1 MMLPPVDGGIEFI
14 CETRARAAREGPSA
28 LGIHIIIGSDAVLK
42 IANLVDNLERTVLAP
57 TETICPAQ

>member
-14 CETRARAAREGPSA
+14 RETRARAAWEGPSA
-28 LGIHIIIGSDAVLK
+28 LGIHIIIGSDAALK